1 MQSEEL
7 KQELSMLPEQKAK
20 TRGSTFDVGDV
31 ANVALFLAAFVG
43 IWQLVYML
51 GVWPNALLPSP
62 ATVAAKLAALVG
74 TSSLTIGVG
83 TSLLRLGIGF
93 ALSIAIGGVVG
104 LAMVKFRGFGK
115 TMSSFAVGL
124 LTFPSIAWVPFSI
137 LLIGF
142 NDFGILFVVVMA
154 SVFSV
159 MITTYSSLRNI
170 PPIYVRA
177 AKNMGAGGISLFRHV
192 MIPAATPSL
201 IIGMR
206 QTWSFA
212 WHALIGAEM
221 LITTLA
227 GLGYILYVGRE
238 FNDMSQIM
246 AVMVSIFAIGI
257 VFDRVIFLKLEEKV
271 RAKWG
276 LSQQR

>member
-1 MQSEEL
+1 LQSEEVHEPGSIS
-7 KQELSMLPEQKAK
+7 QSGAK
-20 TRGSTFDVGDV
+20 VSGRSVDISDV
-31 ANVALFLAAFVG
+31 ANVLLFLAAFLGLWQLIYIVG
-43 IWQLVYML
+43 IW
-51 GVWPNALLPSP
+51 PSDLLPSP
-62 ATVAAKLAALVG
+62 ATAAGKISELLG
-74 TSSLTIGVG
+74 NSRLTLGIG
-83 TSLLRLGIGF
+83 TSLLRLAAGF
-93 ALSIAIGGVVG
+93 ATSVILGVIVG
-104 LAMVKFRGFGK
+104 MAMVKFRAFGK
-115 TMSSFAVGL
+115 TMSSFAAGL

-170 PPIYVRA
+170 PPIYIRA
-177 AKNMGAGGISLFRHV
+177 AKNMGARGFTLFRHV

-206 QTWSFA
+206 QAWSFA

-221 LITTLA
+221 LIVTLA
-227 GLGYILYVGRE
+227 GLGYLLAVGRE
-238 FNDMSQIM
+238 FNDMPQII
-246 AVMVSIFAIGI
+246 AVMVSVFGIGI

-276 LSQQR
+276 LSEHK

>member
-1 MQSEEL
+1 MQSEEVHEPTAIG
-7 KQELSMLPEQKAK
+7 QARAK
-20 TRGSTFDVGDV
+20 GKGRSLDISDV
-31 ANVALFLAAFVG
+31 ANVALFLAAF
-43 IWQLVYML
+43 L
-51 GVWPNALLPSP
+51 GVWQLIYLIGIWPSDLLPSP
-62 ATVAAKLAALVG
+62 ATAAGKISDLLENG
-74 TSSLTIGVG
+74 RLTLGIG
-83 TSLLRLGIGF
+83 TSLLRLAAGF
-93 ALSIAIGGVVG
+93 AISVVLGGIVG
-104 LAMVKFRGFGK
+104 MAMVKFRGFGK

-170 PPIYVRA
+170 PPIYIRA
-177 AKNMGAGGISLFRHV
+177 AKNMGASGFTLFRHV

-206 QTWSFA
+206 QAWSFA

-221 LITTLA
+221 LIVTLA
-227 GLGYILYVGRE
+227 GLGYLLAVGRE
-238 FNDMSQIM
+238 FNDMPQII
-246 AVMVSIFAIGI
+246 AVMVSIFGIGI

-276 LSQQR
+276 LSEHK